1 MVDDNEAFF
10 EVDFFFSG
18 PDAILNFTRDT
29 SKFTLNLGT
38 PAESREITEI
48 FFELESVIKEK
59 IDDGDTMRSLHG
71 LESLLENN

>member
-29 SKFTLNLGT
+29 SKFTLHLGT
-38 PAESREITEI
+38 PAESREIREI
-48 FFELESVIKEK
+48 FFEFESVIKEK
-59 IDDGDTMRSLHG
+59 TDDGEIVGDLHG